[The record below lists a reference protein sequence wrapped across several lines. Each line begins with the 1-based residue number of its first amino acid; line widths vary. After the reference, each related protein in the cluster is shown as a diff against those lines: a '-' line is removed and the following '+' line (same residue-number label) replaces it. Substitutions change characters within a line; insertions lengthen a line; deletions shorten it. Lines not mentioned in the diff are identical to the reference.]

1 MIPYF
6 VDADAGD
13 VRFARSE
20 SLGVFYALGVDDR
33 VTRDRIH
40 VPRKIL
46 RAILR
51 DLPSRTD
58 RSRRLAVSILLLILL
73 VVTVGFFLQSDRD
86 AAAGIPPSDRQM
98 PVSGQVLDS
107 DRTDLLEEPGFKSNG
122 EEP

>member
-1 MIPYF
+1 
-6 VDADAGD
+6 
-13 VRFARSE
+13 
-20 SLGVFYALGVDDR
+20 
-33 VTRDRIH
+33 
-40 VPRKIL
+40 
-46 RAILR
+46 
-51 DLPSRTD
+51 
-58 RSRRLAVSILLLILL
+58 LAVSILLLILL